1 MDSIFRRAPDTRW
14 DFRRCGPAV
23 YHRRVID
30 VFLQGEDWDE
40 APAQMAFEAPYGAII
55 DEAAALVG
63 ELAFATA
70 ASALGRPASSKA
82 LRLYV
87 LVPAI
92 VNVMLNYKICV
103 EHGLPLH
110 PTVYFELAEARRYKM
125 DHPIAELDL
134 ANRLFLSSIELARA
148 AYRLDPGFGGKASA
162 FAARLPPETTRFLY
176 TGGLDKYSWRGAEP
190 AKLAA
195 LAAKVRASYAPRLV
209 VAAAHGAI
217 MPALLLA
224 EYLELPLYFV
234 RFSMFKRK
242 DESPI
247 LSVSDEVW
255 LSSWRE
261 QRVLL
266 FDEDVAKGTTLELF
280 QGRMAPFFAE
290 TRSACSIRH
299 AGSSFAPDF
308 AARTWWD

>member
-1 MDSIFRRAPDTRW
+1 
-14 DFRRCGPAV
+14 
-23 YHRRVID
+23 
-30 VFLQGEDWDE
+30 
-40 APAQMAFEAPYGAII
+40 MAFEATYGAII
-55 DEAAALVG
+55 AETEALVG
-63 ELAFATA
+63 ELTA
-70 ASALGRPASSKA
+70 AAGIADPTEAGPATSASSKA

-125 DHPIAELDL
+125 DHPIADLDL
-134 ANRLFLSSIELARA
+134 ANRLFIASIDLARA
-148 AYRLDPGFGGKASA
+148 AYRLDAGFDGKAAA
-162 FAARLPPETTRFLY
+162 FSARLPPEIARFLY
-176 TGGLDKYSWRGAEP
+176 TGGRDKYSWRGAEP

-195 LAAKVRASYAPRLV
+195 LTEKVRASYTPRLI

-242 DESPI
+242 DEAPI

-255 LSSWRE
+255 FSSWRGE
-261 QRVLL
+261 KVLL
-266 FDEDVAKGTTLELF
+266 YDEDVAKGTTLELF
-280 QGRMAPFFAE
+280 MGRLAPFFGEA
-290 TRSACSIRH
+290 RSACSIRH

-308 AARTWWD
+308 VARTWWDD